1 MRINLRDPLLI
12 QAVIAAAL
20 SFAHIH
26 DIAEAAGQGGW
37 KAWAYP
43 VSVDLLLVM
52 AWKQVREADGAGKKA
67 PRVWFYTSLAASMSA
82 NIATAGVLDLEHP
95 PTALRVLVAGWPVL
109 AFFGGSLLVH
119 SRKPHTPVEVAD
131 AGPQEPAGG
140 AVAEPAED
148 EEPETVKAAPARV
161 LLSYRECADALGVA
175 VETVRGAANGDNPR
189 IHKYPAPENPRL
201 VRVDLNEARRVI
213 NVKRPVGA

>member
-1 MRINLRDPLLI
+1 MRANLRDPLLI

-52 AWKQVREADGAGKKA
+52 AWKQIRESDGAGKKA
-67 PRVWFYTSLAASMSA
+67 PRIWFFLSLAASMGA
-82 NIATAGVLDLEHP
+82 NIATAGVLDLTHP
-95 PTALRVLVAGWPVL
+95 PVFLRVLVAGWPVM

-119 SRKPHTPVEVAD
+119 SRKAPAEK
-131 AGPQEPAGG
+131 PQEPAGAPSVPPAEEADPEPVKAPRKPVLATYAEAA
-140 AVAEPAED
+140 AVAGVK
-148 EEPETVKAAPARV
+148 PETI
-161 LLSYRECADALGVA
+161 
-175 VETVRGAANGDNPR
+175 RGAANGPN
-189 IHKYPAPENPRL
+189 ARL
-201 VRVDLNEARRVI
+201 VKHQTYEGPRVDLDEVRRVY
-213 NVKRPVGA
+213 NLRPVGV

>member
-1 MRINLRDPLLI
+1 MRTLRDPLLI

-52 AWKQVREADGAGKKA
+52 AWKRVRETEAQAKRA
-67 PRVWFYTSLAASMSA
+67 PRVWFLLSLAASMGA
-82 NIATAGVLDLEHP
+82 NIATSGVLDLAHP

-119 SRKPHTPVEVAD
+119 SRKPHTQEAD
-131 AGPQEPAGG
+131 EEPQTARQEPAEEPVKEEAPEPVPAPQKRNLVTYAEAS
-140 AVAEPAED
+140 AVA
-148 EEPETVKAAPARV
+148 
-161 LLSYRECADALGVA
+161 GVA
-175 VETVRGAANGDNPR
+175 VETIRGAANGP
-189 IHKYPAPENPRL
+189 KARL
-201 VRVDLNEARRVI
+201 AKFQTNEGPRVDLDEVR
-213 NVKRPVGA
+213 KLYSLRPVGA

>member
-1 MRINLRDPLLI
+1 MRLAQLRDPLLI

-52 AWKQVREADGAGKKA
+52 AWKQIRESDEGSKRA
-67 PRVWFYTSLAASMSA
+67 PRVWFFLSLAASMGA
-82 NIATAGVLDLEHP
+82 NVATADVLDLAHP
-95 PTALRVLVAGWPVL
+95 PAFLRVLVAVWPVL

-119 SRKPHTPVEVAD
+119 SRKTPT
-131 AGPQEPAGG
+131 GKPQEPAG
-140 AVAEPAED
+140 APPAPPVEEEIQEP
-148 EEPETVKAAPARV
+148 VKAARKPV
-161 LLSYRECADALGVA
+161 LATYAEAAAVAGVKP
-175 VETVRGAANGDNPR
+175 ETIRGAANGPN
-189 IHKYPAPENPRL
+189 ARL
-201 VRVDLNEARRVI
+201 VKHQTYEGPRVDLDEVRKVYNL
-213 NVKRPVGA
+213 RPVGA

>member
-1 MRINLRDPLLI
+1 MSARLRDPLLI

-52 AWKQVREADGAGKKA
+52 AWKQIREADDDSKRA
-67 PRVWFYTSLAASMSA
+67 PRVWFFLSLAASMGA
-82 NIATAGVLDLEHP
+82 NIATAGVIDLTHP

-119 SRKPHTPVEVAD
+119 SRKAPAEEAAEEPQTAR
-131 AGPQEPAGG
+131 QEPAG
-140 AVAEPAED
+140 
-148 EEPETVKAAPARV
+148 EPEEGSITEAVKAPQKPV
-161 LLSYRECADALGVA
+161 LLTYAEAARHAGVA
-175 VETVRGAANGDNPR
+175 VETIRGAANPQRGNPSR
-189 IHKYPAPENPRL
+189 LTKHITPEGP
-201 VRVDLNEARRVI
+201 RVDLDEVRKVYSL
-213 NVKRPVGA
+213 RPVGA

>member
-1 MRINLRDPLLI
+1 MRTLRDPLLI

-52 AWKQVREADGAGKKA
+52 AWKRVRETEAQAKRA
-67 PRVWFYTSLAASMSA
+67 PRVWFLLSLAASMGA
-82 NIATAGVLDLEHP
+82 NIATSGVLDLAHP

-119 SRKPHTPVEVAD
+119 SRKPHTQEAD
-131 AGPQEPAGG
+131 EEPQTARQEPA
-140 AVAEPAED
+140 
-148 EEPETVKAAPARV
+148 EEPVKEEAPEPVAAPHKRNLVTYAEAARM
-161 LLSYRECADALGVA
+161 AGVA
-175 VETVRGAANGDNPR
+175 VETIRGAANGP
-189 IHKYPAPENPRL
+189 KARL
-201 VRVDLNEARRVI
+201 AKFQTNEGPRVDLDEVR
-213 NVKRPVGA
+213 KLYSLRPVGA

>member
-1 MRINLRDPLLI
+1 MRANPLRDPLLI

-52 AWKQVREADGAGKKA
+52 AWKQMRESTDDKRA

-95 PTALRVLVAGWPVL
+95 PTLLRVLVAVWPVL

-119 SRKPHTPVEVAD
+119 SRKAPAE
-131 AGPQEPAGG
+131 PQEPAGG
-140 AVAEPAED
+140 TN
-148 EEPETVKAAPARV
+148 EEPEAEEATEPQKPAPALALV
-161 LLSYRECADALGVA
+161 SYRECADALGVA
-175 VETVRGAANGDNPR
+175 VETIRGAANGDNPR
-189 IHKYPAPENPRL
+189 LRKYEAPENPRL

-213 NVKRPVGA
+213 NARRPVGA